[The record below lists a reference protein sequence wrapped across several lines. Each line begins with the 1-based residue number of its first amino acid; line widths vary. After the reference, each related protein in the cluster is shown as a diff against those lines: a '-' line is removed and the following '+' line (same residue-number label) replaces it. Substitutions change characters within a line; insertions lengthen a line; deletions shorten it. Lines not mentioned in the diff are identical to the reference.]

1 MPYTKTYNYVD
12 GATLSAT
19 GQNANDDGVKIYVNQ
34 DVVSSDYAADTF
46 DTPDIVRG
54 ELDPINNNYMMT
66 TGDVWGRFNDSNSE
80 RRSYFTAETK
90 SSRTTQLASTSV
102 QWQPIYE
109 SGDLLNLE
117 HDEKV
122 LITFGG
128 LFVSNA
134 NEDNTKGK
142 WDSPVY
148 LVAESPAGTAI
159 ATQAATVAYTFEE
172 AGSTPSAG
180 VKNPGTLDLTD
191 AGPGNR
197 RWIGFSKMFSL
208 TAGLYRLYVAVNP
221 KVEQGFC
228 SARQWTCEVFYA

>member
-12 GATLSAT
+12 GAVLNAT
-19 GQNANDDGVKIYVNQ
+19 SQNSNDDGVKVFVNQ
-34 DVVSSDYAADTF
+34 GVTSADYAQYTF
-46 DTPDIVRG
+46 DTSDIVRG
-54 ELDPINNNYMMT
+54 ELDPINNNYVMT

-90 SSRTTQLASTSV
+90 SSRTTQLAATSV

-109 SGDLLNLE
+109 SGDLLTLE
-117 HDEKV
+117 HDAKV
-122 LITFGG
+122 MITFGG
-128 LFVSNA
+128 LFVSTA

-148 LVAESPAGTAI
+148 LVTESPAGAVLQTVS
-159 ATQAATVAYTFEE
+159 ATVAYTFEE

-180 VKNPGTLDLTD
+180 VKNPGTLNLSG

-197 RWIGFSKMFSL
+197 RWIGFSKVLTL
-208 TAGLYRLYVAVNP
+208 TAGQYRIYVAVNP

-228 SARQWTCEVFYA
+228 SARQWTCEVIYT